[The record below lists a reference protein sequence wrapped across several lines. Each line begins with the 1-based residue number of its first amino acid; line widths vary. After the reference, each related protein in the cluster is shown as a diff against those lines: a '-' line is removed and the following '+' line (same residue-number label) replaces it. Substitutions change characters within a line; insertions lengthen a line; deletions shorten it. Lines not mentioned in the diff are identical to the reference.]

1 MNRAK
6 VILIP
11 ISITDD
17 ASEALPHYISFH
29 LNECQIFF
37 VENLRTARRAFKKIN
52 KQFDID
58 SKEWHEIGK
67 NEEALSIEFT
77 KAIKEGKTIGIA
89 SESGCP
95 GIADPGHHLI
105 AIAQKNNVVVKPLV
119 GPSSILL
126 TLMASGMNGQL
137 FTFNGYLPIQENE
150 RLKQIKLLE
159 SKVIKENCTQLF
171 IETPYRNNQLF
182 QSLIKHLD
190 NQTAICI
197 GYHIT
202 ASDEWIKSKT
212 VAEWKK
218 SNLEIP
224 KQPTMFAIGRL

>member
-1 MNRAK
+1 MNKAK

-17 ASEALPHYISFH
+17 GSETLPNYIGTH
-29 LNECQIFF
+29 LSKCHIFF
-37 VENLRTARRAFKKIN
+37 VENIRTARRAFKKIDS
-52 KQFDID
+52 QFDID
-58 SKEWHEIGK
+58 SRIWHEIGK
-67 NEEALSIEFT
+67 KEEELAHEFL
-77 KAIKEGKTIGIA
+77 KAINEGKTIGIA

-95 GIADPGHHLI
+95 GIADPGHYLI
-105 AIAQKNNVVVKPLV
+105 SIAQKNNVVVKPLV

-126 TLMASGMNGQL
+126 TLMASGMNGQY

-182 QSLIKHLD
+182 QSLLNHLGD
-190 NQTAICI
+190 QTALCI
-197 GYHIT
+197 GYNIT
-202 ASDEWIKSKT
+202 ADDEWIKSKT
-212 VAEWKK
+212 VADWKK
-218 SNLEIP
+218 ANIEIP

>member
-17 ASEALPHYISFH
+17 ESEALPHYISFH

>member
-17 ASEALPHYISFH
+17 ESEALPHYISFH

-37 VENLRTARRAFKKIN
+37 VENLRKARRAFKKIN